1 MLNYHNCCEPARP
14 AWCNWV
20 RWIVAA
26 ILLLLLL
33 RGCWMQKQEVT
44 PTTATS
50 TTAAETAQGVTFAS
64 ELKDGRVTLT
74 GVVKDQAT
82 KDALV
87 QAATAQYGADH
98 VTDQLTIDAAA
109 TNPST
114 DLSKL
119 FAWQKSAG
127 IASIA
132 IHDKTVLL
140 TGTVADDIAKVAQG
154 QVAQDLFGAGYTI
167 DNQLQVA
174 AVSNMAKDSACAE
187 TLKSSIEFASG
198 KSVLTGK
205 GKGILDE
212 VSTCLKDGRFE
223 VAGHTDNQGNAP
235 SNEAL
240 SEARAASV
248 IAYLATKG
256 IAADRMVAKGYGQS
270 QPIASNDTAEGRQQ
284 NRRITFVALP

>member
-20 RWIVAA
+20 RWIVAV

-33 RGCWMQKQEVT
+33 RGCWMQKHEVVPAAT
-44 PTTATS
+44 P

-64 ELKDGRVTLT
+64 ELKDGHVTLT

-82 KDALV
+82 KEAMV

-109 TNPST
+109 SNPNI

-127 IASIA
+127 ITGIA
-132 IHDKTVLL
+132 IHDKTVQL

-154 QVAQDLFGAGYTI
+154 QVAQDLFGAGYRI

-198 KSVLTGK
+198 QSVLAAK
-205 GKGILDE
+205 GKEILDQ
-212 VSTCLKDGRFE
+212 VSTCLKEGRFE

-235 SNEAL
+235 SNQAL

-248 IAYLATKG
+248 VAYLTKKG

-270 QPIASNDTAEGRQQ
+270 QPIASNDTAVGRQQ